1 MDQKTL
7 KQLEILIKKLLDNA
21 MINVATKDNLKNFAT
36 KDDLKNFATKDDLK
50 QLKADLIEE
59 IKDSEGFIVGSVD
72 KHKADKA
79 GVQELD
85 KRVTRIERKLAA

>member
-7 KQLEILIKKLLDNA
+7 KQLEKLIQKLLNQS
-21 MINVATKDNLKNFAT
+21 MLNVAT
-36 KDDLKNFATKDDLK
+36 KDDLKNFATKDDFKQLKADLK

-72 KHKADKA
+72 KHKADK
-79 GVQELD
+79 VVVEELD
-85 KRVTRIERKLAA
+85 KRVTKIERKLVH